1 MFQLLTVEIRVV
13 LYPLFLIILFM
24 FRVITKHILSTV
36 LHALAEFSFLYIDK
50 NNIISIISLLKIEI
64 NNEIDQFI

>member
-1 MFQLLTVEIRVV
+1 LLIS
-13 LYPLFLIILFM
+13 ILSNGAFP
-24 FRVITKHILSTV
+24 VPCTLTSLQKHILSTV
-36 LHALAEFSFLYIDK
+36 LHALAEFSVLYIDK

>member
-1 MFQLLTVEIRVV
+1 MFYQ
-13 LYPLFLIILFM
+13 
-24 FRVITKHILSTV
+24 V

-50 NNIISIISLLKIEI
+50 NNIISISSLLKIEI